1 MKIPFTKMQGLGN
14 DFVVFDFVNHPAEI
28 SNEQFAQIADRR
40 FGIGCDQILIIEPS
54 NEAGVD
60 FHYRIHNA
68 DGSEVGQCGNGA
80 RCVVEFA
87 RAKGLSNKT
96 SIVVSTSS
104 GLMTLESLGDH
115 QVKVN
120 MGLIKFEP
128 EYIPFISDQI
138 QETYLL
144 NVAGEEVTVS
154 VANIG
159 NPHALILVEDIDTAP
174 VDHLGPAIESHPQFP
189 ERVNVGFMQI
199 LSRKA
204 VNLRV
209 FERGAG
215 ETLACGSGACAAVAL
230 GQKLGLLD
238 EEVHV
243 NLPGG
248 SLRIQHKALEPI
260 YMTGLAHF
268 VFDGVYQLES

>member
-1 MKIPFTKMQGLGN
+1 MQGLGN
-14 DFVVFDFVNHPAEI
+14 DFVVLDFVNHPAKI
-28 SNEQFAQIADRR
+28 SDAQFAKIADRR

-54 NEAGVD
+54 NESGVD
-60 FHYRIHNA
+60 FRYRIHNA

-80 RCVVEFA
+80 RCVVEFV

-96 SIVVSTSS
+96 SVVVSTSN

-120 MGLIKFEP
+120 MGVIQFEP
-128 EYIPFISDQI
+128 QHIPFVSDQT
-138 QETYLL
+138 QDTYSLD
-144 NVAGEEVTVS
+144 VAGELVTIS

-159 NPHALILVEDIDTAP
+159 NPHALILVEDTSTAP
-174 VDHLGPAIESHPQFP
+174 VERLGPLIESHAQFP
-189 ERVNVGFMQI
+189 ERVNVGFMQV
-199 LSRKA
+199 LSRNT

-209 FERGAG
+209 YERGAG
-215 ETLACGSGACAAVAL
+215 ETLACGSGACAAVAM
-230 GQKLGLLD
+230 GQNRGLLD

-248 SLRIQHKALEPI
+248 RLFIQHQAPESV
-260 YMTGLAHF
+260 YMTGAAHF
-268 VFDGVYQLES
+268 VFDGVYQL